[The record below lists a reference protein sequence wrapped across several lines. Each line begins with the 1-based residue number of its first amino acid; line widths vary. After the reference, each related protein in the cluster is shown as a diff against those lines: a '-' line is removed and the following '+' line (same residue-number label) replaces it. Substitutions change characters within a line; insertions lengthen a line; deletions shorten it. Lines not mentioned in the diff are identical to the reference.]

1 MSRSTGRLQSMVAPD
16 DPARLDAVLAVLDE
30 AQRSG
35 LGDMDPETFRAAG
48 HAVVDL
54 MADYLIGVE
63 AYPVLPR
70 TAPGDLRA
78 MFPASAPE
86 GPEPLRRILDDYRR
100 LIEPNVTH
108 WQHPGFM
115 AYFPG
120 TASGPGILGEML
132 MSTLVANAMLWRT
145 SPIATELEQVTV
157 AWLREALG
165 LPDTTSAS
173 WKRSTRP
180 AKSSSRIPAWTAA
193 SPFAWPS
200 AASGPSRVMSSAP
213 GPSSSSTAAGWRPK
227 YPMR

>member
-1 MSRSTGRLQSMVAPD
+1 MATDPSD
-16 DPARLDAVLAVLDE
+16 DARPLLPS
-30 AQRSG
+30 QHG
-35 LGDMDPETFRAAG
+35 LGDMQPEEFRAAAHG
-48 HAVVDL
+48 VADRV
-54 MADYLIGVE
+54 ADYLGRLE
-63 AYPVLPR
+63 SFPVLPR
-70 TAPGDLRA
+70 LEPGSIRAALPAAP
-78 MFPASAPE
+78 PAQ
-86 GPEPLRRILDDYRR
+86 PEPLEAILADYAR
-100 LIEPNVTH
+100 LIEPNITH

-115 AYFPG
+115 AYFPS